1 MPVSK
6 VKWGGDWVESLEQ
19 DDDGDEGG
27 YEPYEGPRPP
37 KGVYLAKV
45 RMQTGTSSNGN
56 DQVIVHFNLVGAFK
70 PEHRKFDGYYWRD
83 YITFTPK
90 TGFRTRPF
98 LKALGVTPREF
109 HTQTG
114 ADENETIRQIGRKK
128 FSDDFHMV
136 VSIRPDTKNNP
147 DYEQVRYLRTAN
159 AEDLGGKPA
168 TGTNDAD
175 DALPQAEEDA
185 LPTPF

>member
-6 VKWGGDWVESLEQ
+6 VKWGGDWVDSLEQ
-19 DDDGDEGG
+19 DDDDTGEG
-27 YEPYEGPRPP
+27 YAPYEGPRAP

-45 RMQTGTSSNGN
+45 RMVPGQSKNEN

-70 PEHRKFDGYYWRD
+70 PEHRRFDGYYWRD

-90 TGFRTRPF
+90 TGFKTRPF

-114 ADENETIRQIGRKK
+114 VDDNGNIRQIGKRK
-128 FSDDFHMV
+128 FGEEFMMV
-136 VSIRPDTKNNP
+136 VMIRPDTKNNP
-147 DYEQVRYLRTAN
+147 DYEETRYIRTATP
-159 AEDLGGKPA
+159 EDLKGAGQA
-168 TGTNDAD
+168 TDSGDVD
-175 DALPQAEEDA
+175 PVDEDEDA